1 MEAKSKEHIPFSDL
15 EEIKRVVKEKKK
27 DVEIREDYNSII
39 IEEGSKKIEINK
51 DGTIQGSM
59 PFHSFHTHKADSLK
73 IEENDIE
80 IHYDDGVYVF
90 KI

>member
-1 MEAKSKEHIPFSDL
+1 MEAKSKEHIPVSDL

-59 PFHSFHTHKADSLK
+59 PLHSFHTHKADSLK
-73 IEENDIE
+73 IEEDDIE

>member
-1 MEAKSKEHIPFSDL
+1 MEVNSKEHIPVSEL
-15 EEIKRVVKEKKK
+15 EEIKRVVNEKKD
-27 DVEIREDYNSII
+27 DVEIREGYNSII
-39 IEEGSKKIEINK
+39 IEKESKKIEINK

-59 PFHSFHTHKADSLK
+59 PLHSFHTHRADSLK
-73 IEENDIE
+73 IEEDDIE